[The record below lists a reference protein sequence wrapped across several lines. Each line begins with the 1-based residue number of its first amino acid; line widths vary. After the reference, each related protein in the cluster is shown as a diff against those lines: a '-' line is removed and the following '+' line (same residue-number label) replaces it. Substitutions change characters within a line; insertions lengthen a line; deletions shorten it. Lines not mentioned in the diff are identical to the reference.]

1 MWSTT
6 SLVFLPLP
14 GVQVA
19 CHQPLINERGITHSE
34 IVSAVSC
41 LNISREKNLEQLTSH
56 TEARKHL
63 CVQCYVMLQALDGRW
78 YTALSCDLPTRLTT
92 SEVEWFHLHGC
103 WILLPFLQ
111 SLITFKKFFDMF
123 SVSPAIL
130 PSQWFEH
137 FGFFFVMTVD
147 QQMAFQVCFEWF
159 LWNVFGST
167 CIVLQMDQA
176 VVMIKMSIFP
186 VCLRAQHKNYSYLP
200 SPHHMQYA
208 CPEKDQIM
216 GK

>member
-6 SLVFLPLP
+6 SLVLLPLP

-41 LNISREKNLEQLTSH
+41 LNISREENLQLTSH

-92 SEVEWFHLHGC
+92 SEVDCFHLHGC

-111 SLITFKKFFDMF
+111 SLITLKNSLICFLYLQQFYLGNGL
-123 SVSPAIL
+123 SIL
-130 PSQWFEH
+130 VV
-137 FGFFFVMTVD
+137 FFVMTVD

>member
-6 SLVFLPLP
+6 SLVLLPLP

-19 CHQPLINERGITHSE
+19 CHQPLINERAITHSE

-41 LNISREKNLEQLTSH
+41 LNISREENLQLTSH

-63 CVQCYVMLQALDGRW
+63 CVQCYVMLQAFDGRW

-92 SEVEWFHLHGC
+92 SEVDCFHLHGC

-111 SLITFKKFFDMF
+111 SLITLKKFFDMF

-130 PSQWFEH
+130 PWQWFEH
-137 FGFFFVMTVD
+137 FGCFFCDDCRPANGLSSLFWVILVE
-147 QQMAFQVCFEWF
+147 CFWQHVYCF
-159 LWNVFGST
+159 ADGSSSGDDKNVHISSVPKGTTQELLLLTFPTSHAIRMPREGS
-167 CIVLQMDQA
+167 D
-176 VVMIKMSIFP
+176 
-186 VCLRAQHKNYSYLP
+186 N
-200 SPHHMQYA
+200 
-208 CPEKDQIM
+208 
-216 GK
+216 G